1 MALVTRC
8 PDCATAFRITPLHLQ
23 AHGGNVRCGNCAR
36 VFNGFTALATMQ
48 EPEAGNLAETKAE
61 ETQSEPEIPHGDD
74 SAGPN
79 ASALPDQ
86 QGSPSAPG
94 SKVTQDETV
103 PGSIIQ
109 DEAIQ
114 DEAIQDDVSREG
126 AAQEETTW
134 ETSASASLIVEE
146 PLPETATDT
155 SNNSTTANLDRKK
168 SPSKFSDTLP
178 PGSENHA
185 FENYPPENYAFD
197 EAQPPAMSLAASFA
211 WGFANLLLLVLLA
224 AQVVYALRSEISV
237 MMPDAKPYLE
247 RYCELL
253 QCSLPAPQYAKLLNI
268 ESSEM
273 QADAQRPGVITLNAT
288 VRNYASYSQA
298 LPSFQLTLI
307 DTKNQ
312 PLASRT
318 FPPDAYLEENSNL
331 ERVVAPEAE
340 FNVKLHLDSGD
351 LNAAGYRLLL
361 LYPSS

>member
-1 MALVTRC
+1 MPLVTRC

-23 AHGGNVRCGNCAR
+23 AHGGNVRCGQCGR
-36 VFNGFTALATMQ
+36 VFNGFATLATMQ
-48 EPEAGNLAETKAE
+48 GRETGNLAETKAE
-61 ETQSEPEIPHGDD
+61 ETPESESEIPRSDD
-74 SAGPN
+74 SRGPD
-79 ASALPDQ
+79 APALSDQ
-86 QGSPSAPG
+86 QSAPSAPG
-94 SKVTQDETV
+94 GKIIQDETV
-103 PGSIIQ
+103 PDRMIQ
-109 DEAIQ
+109 DEVSL
-114 DEAIQDDVSREG
+114 DDGSSEEV
-126 AAQEETTW
+126 AQEEITR
-134 ETSASASLIVEE
+134 EASAPASPIAEE
-146 PLPETATDT
+146 PLPETAADT
-155 SNNSTTANLDRKK
+155 SDNSTAADLGRQK
-168 SPSKFSDTLP
+168 STSKFSDTLP
-178 PGSENHA
+178 PVSDSYA

-197 EAQPPAMSLAASFA
+197 EAQPPATSLAASFA
-211 WGFANLLLLVLLA
+211 WGFANLFLLVVLA
-224 AQVVYALRSEISV
+224 AQLVYAFRSEISV
-237 MMPDAKPYLE
+237 MVPEAKPYLE

>member
-23 AHGGNVRCGNCAR
+23 AHGGNVRCGHCAR
-36 VFNGFTALATMQ
+36 VFNGFTTLATMQ
-48 EPEAGNLAETKAE
+48 EREAGNLAETKTE
-61 ETQSEPEIPHGDD
+61 ETPKRQAKILHGDD
-74 SAGPN
+74 SLGSGAP
-79 ASALPDQ
+79 ALSDQ
-86 QGSPSAPG
+86 QSSPSAPG
-94 SKVTQDETV
+94 GK
-103 PGSIIQ
+103 IIQ
-109 DEAIQ
+109 DEADPDRIIQ
-114 DEAIQDDVSREG
+114 DEVIQDVSREEV
-126 AAQEETTW
+126 AQEEVTR
-134 ETSASASLIVEE
+134 EALASASRIAEE
-146 PLPETATDT
+146 PLPEPAADT
-155 SNNSTTANLDRKK
+155 SDNPSAASLDSEKFT
-168 SPSKFSDTLP
+168 SKFSDTP
-178 PGSENHA
+178 PPVSENYA

-197 EAQPPAMSLAASFA
+197 EMQPPATSLAASLA
-211 WGFANLLLLVLLA
+211 WGFANLFLIVVLA
-224 AQVVYALRSEISV
+224 AQVVYAFRSEISV
-237 MMPDAKPYLE
+237 MVPDAKPYLE

-361 LYPSS
+361 LYPHS